1 VRFEQQDLT
10 ECLFEVTAEADG
22 AIVDKDVCGGL
33 SPGDGRDIREQ
44 PVLPQPSSNLG
55 VMARGEHHDV
65 ETTLGQ
71 RPQERSDPRTRSV
84 AAGSPD
90 QSSGLAAP
98 Y

>member
-22 AIVDKDVCGGL
+22 AIVDKDVCAGFL
-33 SPGDGRDIREQ
+33 R
-44 PVLPQPSSNLG
+44 
-55 VMARGEHHDV
+55 M
-65 ETTLGQ
+65 
-71 RPQERSDPRTRSV
+71 V

-90 QSSGLAAP
+90 QTSGLAAP